1 MLLCARASTISHPQ
15 PPLPGVAVGG
25 IDVAVG
31 GAVVAVAVGL
41 VGSAVLVGALT
52 GVGVRRARPPVA
64 VVEAAALEEG
74 ALGCSCPPVPLAVTV
89 EAGVC
94 AGGSC

>member
-1 MLLCARASTISHPQ
+1 MLLCPRASTISHPQ
-15 PPLPGVAVGG
+15 PPLPGVGVGVA
-25 IDVAVG
+25 VAVG

-64 VVEAAALEEG
+64 VVEAGALEDG
-74 ALGCSCPPVPLAVTV
+74 APGCSCPSVPLVVTV

>member
-1 MLLCARASTISHPQ
+1 MLLCARARTISLPQ

-31 GAVVAVAVGL
+31 GAAVAVAVGL

-64 VVEAAALEEG
+64 VEEAGALEDG
-74 ALGCSCPPVPLAVTV
+74 APGGSCPSGPLVVTV